1 MIVDSRKLWCSTESG
16 GEGETL
22 LFAKQSEEVFVDC
35 DEGSMGNG
43 EEEGV
48 EKLLDM
54 AEAKKGVEEAGLVG
68 DGEMGE
74 KVVTQKGVGNRN
86 FKRDLR
92 GLFKNE
98 KLQGRLQYFEPVKI
112 NGKILVK
119 PHVEVVEEAIVR

>member
-1 MIVDSRKLWCSTESG
+1 MKVERGKLCY
-16 GEGETL
+16 L
-22 LFAKQSEEVFVDC
+22 LNRVEEVKVDC

-54 AEAKKGVEEAGLVG
+54 GEAKKGIEEAGLVG

-74 KVVTQKGVGNRN
+74 KVATQKGVGNRN
-86 FKRDLR
+86 FKRDWR

-98 KLQGRLQYFEPVKI
+98 KLQGRLQSFESVKI
-112 NGKILVK
+112 NGKRVVK
-119 PHVEVVEEAIVR
+119 PHVEVVGEAIAR